1 MSIEQAES
9 QVRFGALRLPDDNDE
24 LFTLAGATVDP
35 QYRLLTL
42 VYHSPDGSAVQSGR
56 AFTLNQWPTTEPLET
71 CDLCAA
77 IGASAE
83 ITTVSV
89 RDTTGEYVQGVWEL
103 SNQGPIWQSVPHR
116 KIIRWQ
122 EDGYWFEL
130 SMFTSDGSH
139 TVEDLIVIAESLK

>member
-1 MSIEQAES
+1 MSIEQGEK
-9 QVRFGALRLPDDNDE
+9 QVGFSALQLSDDNSE
-24 LFTLAGATVDP
+24 PFTLAGASVDL

-56 AFTLNQWPTTEPLET
+56 SFTLKQWPTTEPLET

-77 IGASAE
+77 IGASAQ
-83 ITTVSV
+83 IKIISV
-89 RDTTGEYVQGVWEL
+89 RGTAGEYVEGVWEL
-103 SNQGPIWQSVPHR
+103 SNIGPIWHSYPFR
-116 KIIRWQ
+116 KTIRWQ

-139 TVEDLIVIAESLK
+139 TMEDLIALAESLK